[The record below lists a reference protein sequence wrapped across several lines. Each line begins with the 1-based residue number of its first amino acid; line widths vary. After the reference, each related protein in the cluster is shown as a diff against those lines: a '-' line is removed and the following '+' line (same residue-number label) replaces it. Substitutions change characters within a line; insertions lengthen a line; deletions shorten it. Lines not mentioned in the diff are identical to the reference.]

1 LLEVLRAGSFTRASE
16 NLGYTQS
23 AVSQHVSALEAEVG
37 QRLVERKP
45 VRPTVAGARLA
56 EHAAHV
62 LLRLEVARSE
72 LARLDGSGLVRLSA
86 SPLSDGTA
94 LTSALALMRARR
106 PRAGISLRTVVRGD
120 AVAAVASGEVDAAF
134 VDGFAGA
141 EEPLHLADAGLLS
154 SMFVAQGPPVVV
166 MARSH
171 PLARRRRL
179 DLGSLIDAPWVAAP
193 ELVDSALLGR
203 LGVRGL
209 QRTPHRFEGRE
220 PAGLLRLVAAGLG
233 VALLPSSAVADP
245 AGYGIAAVA
254 LDAPQLTHR
263 TELLCLRS
271 AADRFSDLVRP
282 V

>member
-1 LLEVLRAGSFTRASE
+1 LLEVLQAGSFTRASE

-23 AVSQHVSALEAEVG
+23 AVSQHVSALEAELG

-72 LARLDGSGLVRLSA
+72 LALLDGAGPVRLSA
-86 SPLSDGTA
+86 SPLADGPAVTSTLA
-94 LTSALALMRARR
+94 LVRARHPGAQISLTTIAGHDALA
-106 PRAGISLRTVVRGD
+106 
-120 AVAAVASGEVDAAF
+120 AVAAGEVDAAF
-134 VDGFAGA
+134 VDGFAA
-141 EEPLHLADAGLLS
+141 PEEALHLADAGLLS
-154 SMFVAQGPPVVV
+154 AMFVAHGPPVVV
-166 MARSH
+166 MARTH

-179 DLGSLIDAPWVAAP
+179 DLGTLADAPWVAAP
-193 ELVDSALLGR
+193 GLVESAVLGR

-209 QRTPHRFEGRE
+209 ERTRYRFDGRE

-233 VALLPSSAVADP
+233 VALLPSSAVPDP
-245 AGYGIAAVA
+245 AGYGVAAVA

-271 AADRFSDLVRP
+271 TADRFSDLIIP